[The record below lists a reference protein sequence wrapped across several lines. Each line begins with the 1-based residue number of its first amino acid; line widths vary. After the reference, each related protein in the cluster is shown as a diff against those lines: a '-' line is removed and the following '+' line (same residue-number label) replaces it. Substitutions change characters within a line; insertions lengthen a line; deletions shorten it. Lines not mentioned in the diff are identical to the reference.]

1 MLKLA
6 EKDFKAAIINNVER
20 FSKQGSPAE
29 WPDGDSLQ
37 KMQPILKKKSQIE
50 NLILL

>member
-20 FSKQGSPAE
+20 FSKQGSHAE

-37 KMQPILKKKSQIE
+37 RNAAYIKKKKAKKKI
-50 NLILL
+50 